1 MTADDLLAE
10 ADELYGLPL
19 ADFTPVRDAR
29 AKALK
34 KESPELS
41 ARVKALRK
49 PSIGAWV
56 VNLLVRREADQ
67 VDQVL
72 TVGAALRG
80 AAANLDGAELRE
92 LTRQRRQLTAA
103 VTSRARGLA
112 ADEGHRVTEAVAEQV
127 EQTLT
132 AAMLDEEAARAV
144 RSGLLV
150 ATMRATGVDGVDVAA
165 ALAVPEAAGFAATPR
180 SSPAPEPPQLHAV
193 PDPEPDEAAREEA
206 RQEAAQAVVE
216 AAASVTDATARRD
229 QALAAVDGLRAASLQ
244 LQSEIDELRRRLV
257 ELESQA
263 EANDDALTE
272 AQEALDSAEDA
283 VDVAHQAHHAA
294 VDALDELT

>member
-1 MTADDLLAE
+1 MTADAVLAE
-10 ADELYGLPL
+10 ADELYALPL
-19 ADFTPVRDAR
+19 ADFTPARDAR

-34 KESPELS
+34 PEAPELA

-72 TVGAALRG
+72 TVGAALRE

-92 LTRQRRQLTAA
+92 LTRQRRQVTSA

-132 AAMLDEEAARAV
+132 AAMLDEAAARAV

-150 ATMRATGVDGVDVAA
+150 ATMRATGVDAVDVAA

-180 SSPAPEPPQLHAV
+180 SAPVPEPPQLHAV

-206 RQEAAQAVVE
+206 RQEAAQAVAD
-216 AAASVTDATARRD
+216 AAAGLTDATARRD

-257 ELESQA
+257 ELESRA

-272 AQEALDSAEDA
+272 AQDDLDAAEDA
-283 VDVAHQAHHAA
+283 VDEAHRAHDQAVEAL
-294 VDALDELT
+294 DALS